1 MEKKYASNT
10 ESVTIDLG
18 EIVLLLFNKLWLILL
33 TGVTVGLIFA
43 TISQFLIT
51 PTYEST
57 TKIYVL
63 NKADSSYLT
72 TSDMSVSSSL
82 IQDYTEIVKS
92 RTVTESVI
100 SQLDLDLTYEEFLG
114 KIQVR
119 AESADT
125 RILAITVVDE
135 DPYVASIIANTV
147 REVASNHIS
156 DVMDTVSI
164 EVVDQANIPDKK
176 AGPNIVLNGILGAGL
191 GIALSLIIILIVSV
205 LNDTI
210 QTQEDVEKYLG
221 LSVLGTIPM
230 TGKEKKSKIRRKKA
244 RRRRK

>member
-125 RILAITVVDE
+125 RILAITVADE

-164 EVVDQANIPDKK
+164 KVVDQANIPDKK

-230 TGKEKKSKIRRKKA
+230 TGKEKKSKIHRKKA